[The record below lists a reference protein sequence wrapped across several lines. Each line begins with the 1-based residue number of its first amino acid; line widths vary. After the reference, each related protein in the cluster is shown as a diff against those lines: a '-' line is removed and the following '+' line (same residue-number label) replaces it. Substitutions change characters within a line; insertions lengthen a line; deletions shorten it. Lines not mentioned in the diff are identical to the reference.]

1 VGSGGYAAA
10 DEEEAD
16 EAAAEAEED
25 ALLRV
30 MSPASPLHR
39 MLPAARRRI
48 MDTAFAPTSY
58 DGKPPLLPRPAEGA
72 LPSAGDAAGEGVV
85 GLGGADKGGG
95 ALAAAGGDARGT
107 PPTPMSPGI
116 DGTCMGASEIVVT
129 CCKSSINLS
138 KLL

>member
-1 VGSGGYAAA
+1 MGSGAAA

-16 EAAAEAEED
+16 EAAAEAED

-58 DGKPPLLPRPAEGA
+58 DGKPLLQPLPAEGA
-72 LPSAGDAAGEGVV
+72 LPSAGDAAGEGAV

-116 DGTCMGASEIVVT
+116 DGT
-129 CCKSSINLS
+129 
-138 KLL
+138 